1 MKKSHG
7 MEHKFSKINLI
18 HGNISDYCVQQKNK
32 KYGEILTDQV
42 FTQTW
47 QHDNSVYNFHN
58 THNTVLLK
66 YFLPTDGKIYVWK
79 EIQKNHIHPL
89 PEKI

>member
-1 MKKSHG
+1 MG
-7 MEHKFSKINLI
+7 TFQTI
-18 HGNISDYCVQQKNK
+18 VFNK
-32 KYGEILTDQV
+32 KIKNMGRFTDQV

-89 PEKI
+89 P

>member
-1 MKKSHG
+1 MG
-7 MEHKFSKINLI
+7 TFQTI
-18 HGNISDYCVQQKNK
+18 VFNK
-32 KYGEILTDQV
+32 KIKNMGRFTDQV